1 VCLFVVLRG
10 VCVWLCVSWRVYVIM
25 TQIGYD
31 MPCWGENVQVMN
43 SKKKV
48 HISGSV
54 MSKPNRAHRYRHRRR
69 HRRRHRHRHRRWHR
83 QRQRQRQ
90 TDIRTQLQTQL
101 QAQMI
106 STDSETYATRSH
118 SLSACKFTA
127 SSPRVLPQIDRRSR
141 HRSPSLNLVRSF
153 FLGWRMSNLITG
165 LSRGEHPINRL
176 GPKKLSRTVADLVYS
191 RP

>member
-1 VCLFVVLRG
+1 MFKSRIPKKRYTLVALSCPN
-10 VCVWLCVSWRVYVIM
+10 
-25 TQIGYD
+25 QI
-31 MPCWGENVQVMN
+31 
-43 SKKKV
+43 V
-48 HISGSV
+48 HTDTDTDADIDV
-54 MSKPNRAHRYRHRRR
+54 DTDTDTDADTDRNRD
-69 HRRRHRHRHRRWHR
+69 
-83 QRQRQRQ
+83 RQ
-90 TDIRTQLQTQL
+90 TYGHKYRQI

-106 STDSETYATRSH
+106 STDSETYAARSH
-118 SLSACKFTA
+118 SLFDRKST

-153 FLGWRMSNLITG
+153 FLGWRIPNLITG